1 MASKTSSENI
11 RLGIFVV
18 VGTLLLL
25 IAAYLIGNRQN
36 MFVKNFTLSAVFKNV
51 NGLQNGNNVR
61 FSGINIGTVNRI
73 DMMNDTTIYVYMTIE
88 DKMRNHIK
96 KNAIATIG
104 SDGLVGSMLVNIV
117 PSGGEAELVQ
127 NGDELQSY
135 SRISSQDMLSTLN
148 VTNENAA
155 LLTSNL
161 LKVTQ
166 SVMEGKG
173 VLGRLLNDT
182 LMVQDLQRI
191 IKNLERSSNHANTTL
206 SELEVIV
213 GKIDMDE
220 SVAGVI
226 LSDTLAAANIKNSIE
241 NLETSSIQIRQ
252 MTEDLTQLIDGLNT
266 GEGML
271 HLVSKDTTMANLL
284 MQTMRNIEQGTDKFN
299 ENMEALKHNFLTRRY
314 FRKMEKEKEKANKQK
329 D

>member
-11 RLGIFVV
+11 RLGVFVV
-18 VGTLLLL
+18 TGTLLLL
-25 IAAYLIGNRQN
+25 IAAYLIGSRQN
-36 MFVKNFTLSAVFKNV
+36 MFVKTFALSAVFKNV

-73 DMMNDTTIYVYMTIE
+73 EMMNDTTIYVYMTIE
-88 DKMRNHIK
+88 DKMQAHIR

-117 PSGGEAELVQ
+117 PSMGKAELVQ

-155 LLTSNL
+155 LLTSDL

-166 SVMEGKG
+166 SLMDGKG

-182 LMVQDLQRI
+182 VMAQDLHRI
-191 IKNLERSSNHANTTL
+191 IANLEQSSHHANATL
-206 SELEVIV
+206 SELQAIV
-213 GKIDMDE
+213 GKIDMEE

-226 LSDTLAAANIKNSIE
+226 LSDTVAAVYARNSIE
-241 NLETSSIQIRQ
+241 NLETSSMEIRE
-252 MTEDLTQLIDGLNT
+252 MTKDLGQLINGLDT

-284 MQTMRNIEQGTDKFN
+284 MKTMHNIEEGTDKFN

-314 FRKMEKEKEKANKQK
+314 FRKLKKEKAKTQK

>member
-1 MASKTSSENI
+1 MASKTSSQNI

-18 VGTLLLL
+18 AGTLLLL
-25 IAAYLIGNRQN
+25 FAAYLIGSREN
-36 MFVKNFTLSAVFKNV
+36 MFVKTFALSAVFKNV

-73 DMMNDTTIYVYMTIE
+73 EMINDTTIYVYMTIE
-88 DKMRNHIK
+88 EKMQDHIR

-117 PSGGEAELVQ
+117 PSMGKAQWVE

-161 LKVTQ
+161 LEVTQ
-166 SVMEGKG
+166 SLMEGKG
-173 VLGRLLNDT
+173 VLGRLLIDT
-182 LMVQDLQRI
+182 VMVQDLQQI
-191 IKNLERSSNHANTTL
+191 ITNLDKSSHHANATL
-206 SELEVIV
+206 SELQAIV
-213 GKIDMDE
+213 GKIDMEE
-220 SVAGVI
+220 SVAGV
-226 LSDTLAAANIKNSIE
+226 LLTDSVAAANLSNSIG
-241 NLETSSIQIRQ
+241 NLETSSMEIRE
-252 MTEDLTQLIDGLNT
+252 MTKDLGQLIKGLDT

-271 HLVSKDTTMANLL
+271 HLVSKDTTMSNLL
-284 MQTMRNIEQGTDKFN
+284 MKTMHNIEEGTDKFN
-299 ENMEALKHNFLTRRY
+299 ENMEALKHNFLTRGY
-314 FRKMEKEKEKANKQK
+314 FRKLEKEKAKARK

>member
-18 VGTLLLL
+18 AGTLLLL
-25 IAAYLIGNRQN
+25 TAAYLIGNRQN

-61 FSGINIGTVNRI
+61 FSGINIGTVNRME
-73 DMMNDTTIYVYMTIE
+73 MMNDTTIYVYMTIE
-88 DKMRNHIK
+88 DKMRNHIR

-117 PSGGEAELVQ
+117 PSVGKADLVQ

-166 SVMEGKG
+166 SMMEGKG

-182 LMVQDLQRI
+182 VMVKDLQRI
-191 IKNLERSSNHANTTL
+191 IKNLERSSHHANATL
-206 SELEVIV
+206 MELEAIV
-213 GKIDMDE
+213 GKIDMEE

-226 LSDTLAAANIKNSIE
+226 LTDTVAAANIRSSIE
-241 NLETSSIQIRQ
+241 NLEDSSVEIKQ
-252 MTEDLTQLIDGLNT
+252 MTNDLTKLIQGLDT

-284 MQTMRNIEQGTDKFN
+284 MKTMHNIEEGTDKFN

-314 FRKMEKEKEKANKQK
+314 FRKLEEEKAKTQK